1 MYIYMYMCSL
11 YRRQR
16 ERDPTAHICKP
27 TQCNAAEAEPICIF
41 VYKQIYVYIYI
52 FICNVLYVNIH
63 RYFF

>member
-1 MYIYMYMCSL
+1 M
-11 YRRQR
+11 RER

-27 TQCNAAEAEPICIF
+27 AQCNAAEAEPICIY

-52 FICNVLYVNIH
+52 YIYIYIFICDVLYVNIY